1 MKSTSTILGLALLI
15 GCSENPPAAT
25 RAPTLMALQQR
36 AVELEPELI
45 ELRRTLHQN
54 PELSGSEQRTAALIA
69 ERLTALGL
77 EVRTGVG
84 GHGVVGVL
92 RGEKP
97 GPIIAYRSELDAV
110 PGNEPP
116 GRPYGSKVPGAF
128 HACGHDVHMAIAVGV
143 ASVLSTTREHL
154 SGSVVF
160 LFQPAEETWEG
171 ADAMLADGAL
181 DNPSPEA
188 IYAVHSFPFEVGSMA
203 RDAAFAGL
211 DRFTVELLGEA
222 AGEES
227 AARVEERLADL
238 GNVKPPR
245 SPEQVAEY
253 LEQLQAADGPLA
265 QAVYVDVERDAE
277 EAPSRIE
284 GVVKA
289 YSDSEYARLRN
300 DVRSI
305 LEEEVGND
313 GFELSYPADPL
324 PSMISDSAV
333 TGEAAI
339 AVAEAIGSRNIIS
352 LKAQHAFSGEDF
364 ARFLQRIPGTMLL
377 LGVANEEGGILGA
390 PHFPDFDADEAA
402 IRVGTQAMTA
412 VLWRRLMH

>member
-1 MKSTSTILGLALLI
+1 MKLTPILSLALLF
-15 GCSENPPAAT
+15 GCSENLPASV
-25 RAPTLMALQQR
+25 APTPTTLRER
-36 AVELEPELI
+36 AAELEPELI
-45 ELRRTLHQN
+45 ELRRTIHQN
-54 PELSGSEQRTAALIA
+54 PELPGREEQTAALIA
-69 ERLTALGL
+69 KRLTALGL
-77 EVRTGVG
+77 EVQTGVG

-116 GRPYGSKVPGAF
+116 GRPYGSKIPGAF
-128 HACGHDVHMAIAVGV
+128 HACGHDLHMAIAIGV
-143 ASVLSTTREHL
+143 ATVLSTAREHL
-154 SGSVVF
+154 RGGVVF

-188 IYAVHSFPFEVGSMA
+188 IYALHSFPFQVGAMA

-211 DRFTVELLGEA
+211 DRFTVELIGEA

-227 AARVEERLADL
+227 AARIEERLADL

-245 SPEQVAEY
+245 SREQVAEY
-253 LEQLQAADGPLA
+253 LGQLQTVDGALA
-265 QAVYVDVERDAE
+265 QAVYVDIERDAD
-277 EAPSRIE
+277 EAPSLIQ
-284 GVVKA
+284 GVIKA
-289 YSDSEYARLRN
+289 YADSEYPRLR
-300 DVRSI
+300 DEVRAI
-305 LEEEVGND
+305 LEEEVGSD
-313 GFELSYPADPL
+313 GFELSYPAEPL

-333 TGEAAI
+333 TAEAAS
-339 AVAEAIGSRNIIS
+339 AVAEAIGSSNLIS

-377 LGVANEEGGILGA
+377 LGVANEERGILGA

-402 IRVGTQAMTA
+402 IRVGTQAMTS
-412 VLWRRLMH
+412 VLWSRLAR

>member
-1 MKSTSTILGLALLI
+1 MKLTPVLSLVALLA
-15 GCSENPPAAT
+15 CSENPPANVAPALAT
-25 RAPTLMALQQR
+25 LHERAA
-36 AVELEPELI
+36 ELEPELI
-45 ELRRTLHQN
+45 ELRRTIHQN
-54 PELSGSEQRTAALIA
+54 PELPGHEAQTAELIA

-128 HACGHDVHMAIAVGV
+128 HACGHDLHMAIAVGV
-143 ASVLSTTREHL
+143 ASVLSTAREHL
-154 SGSVVF
+154 SGGVVF

-181 DNPSPEA
+181 DDPNPEA
-188 IYAVHSFPFEVGSMA
+188 IYALHSFPFQVGAMA

-211 DRFTVELLGEA
+211 DRFTVELVGEA
-222 AGEES
+222 ADEES

-253 LEQLQAADGPLA
+253 LGQLQAADGPLA
-265 QAVYVDVERDAE
+265 QAVYVDIERDAD

-284 GVVKA
+284 GVIKA
-289 YSDSEYARLRN
+289 YADSEYPRLR
-300 DVRSI
+300 DEVRAI
-305 LEEEVGND
+305 LEGEVGSG

-333 TGEAAI
+333 TGEAAA
-339 AVAEAIGSRNIIS
+339 AVAETIGERNVIS

-364 ARFLQRIPGTMLL
+364 ARFLQRVPGTMLL
-377 LGVANEEGGILGA
+377 LGVANEERGILGA

-402 IRVGTQAMTA
+402 IRVGTQAMTG
-412 VLWRRLMH
+412 VLWRRLAR